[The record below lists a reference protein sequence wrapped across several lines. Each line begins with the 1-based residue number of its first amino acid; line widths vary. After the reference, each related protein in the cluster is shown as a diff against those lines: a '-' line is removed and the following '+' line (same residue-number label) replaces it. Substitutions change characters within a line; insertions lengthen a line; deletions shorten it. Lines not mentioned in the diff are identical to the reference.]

1 MNKSQATEIIP
12 GLFIGNRK
20 AAMNNRFFKQNNI
33 TVVINCT
40 KDQSFLRANDNIKRS
55 QIRLA
60 VDDDLSTVEIH
71 KLYKYLMNI
80 TELIHKHMMN
90 FKGVLVHCYAGI
102 QRSATVVAAYLMRYG
117 NIDQK
122 KAIELIKSKR
132 TICFTPFVNFTK
144 ALELFEIKL
153 KNL

>member
-1 MNKSQATEIIP
+1 MNISYACEIIP

-40 KDQSFLRANDNIKRS
+40 KDQSFLRADDNIKRT
-55 QIRLA
+55 QIRLS
-60 VDDDLSTVEIH
+60 VNDDLSSEEIH
-71 KLYKYLMNI
+71 KLYKYLMST
-80 TELIHKHMMN
+80 TELIYKNLMN

-102 QRSATVVAAYLMRYG
+102 QRSAAVVAAYLMRYG
-117 NIDQK
+117 NMEQK

-132 TICFTPFVNFTK
+132 PICFTPFVNFTK
-144 ALELFEIKL
+144 ALNLFQEKL
-153 KNL
+153 N

>member
-1 MNKSQATEIIP
+1 MNVSQATEIIP

-20 AAMNNRFFKQNNI
+20 ASMNNRFFQQNNI
-33 TVVINCT
+33 SVVINCT
-40 KDQSFLRANDNIKRS
+40 KDQAFLKADDRVKRS

-60 VDDDLSTVEIH
+60 VDDDLSTSEIH
-71 KLYKYLMNI
+71 KLYKYLMDV
-80 TELIHKHMMN
+80 TEFIHKQLMN

-122 KAIELIKSKR
+122 KAVEFIKSKR

-144 ALELFEIKL
+144 SLELFQ
-153 KNL
+153 KNLSPM